1 MAPIARRSNGDN
13 PEDVT
18 DQGLVTAELHRYD
31 DANGRRSRASIA
43 SGTDVKGRA
52 KGFASVPGF
61 VGDSK
66 DSSQRLQAEK
76 KALSCVGNFS

>member
-1 MAPIARRSNGDN
+1 MASLPHCDDGDN

-18 DQGLVTAELHRYD
+18 DWRLVTAESHRYD

-43 SGTDVKGRA
+43 SGMDVKGRA

-61 VGDSK
+61 VGVSGESRAK
-66 DSSQRLQAEK
+66 
-76 KALSCVGNFS
+76 